1 VAIGLDIGTGGVR
14 GCLID
19 GKGGVVDL
27 AEDPIDR
34 SGRHDPQRVIDAAF
48 TVLAELSSGPAGG
61 CAETIA
67 VAGTSGSIVALDDSG
82 SPIGPLSLY
91 DDHPTPGARHRVL
104 ALGPAAFQRGASVDV
119 VARCLDVSQRPGVS
133 RLAFEADY
141 VARALARRDLPTDL
155 NNALKAGGD
164 PVKRRWPDWLATLG
178 LTDRVLPA
186 LVEPGQRLCAIDEG
200 LSAKLG
206 FSSPPAIAAGTTDG
220 CAAALAAGL
229 SEFGDAV
236 TSLGTTLVLKVLSD
250 RPVFSA
256 EHGIYSH
263 RMRGSWLAG
272 GASRAGGAILR
283 HVFGDAALET
293 LADHP
298 IADAPSSL
306 SYVPLLSSGERFP
319 VADPHL
325 QPVLDPRPPSDNAY
339 FLAIIDALV
348 RWEQRGYDALTA
360 RGAPRVRRLSAVGGG
375 TRNMA
380 WMRTRRRDMGF
391 ARFQAQS
398 QMTACG
404 AARLAQSAAAPAKT

>member
-1 VAIGLDIGTGGVR
+1 MAIGLDIGTGGVR

-19 GKGGVVDL
+19 GKAGIVDF
-27 AEDPIDR
+27 AENPIDR
-34 SGRHDPQRVIDAAF
+34 SSRRDPQRVIDAAF
-48 TVLAELSSGPAGG
+48 AVLAELSSGPAGG

-67 VAGTSGSIVALDDSG
+67 VAGTSGSIVGLDDAG
-82 SPIGPLSLY
+82 SPIGPISLY
-91 DDHPTPGARHRVL
+91 DDPPSPSARHRVL
-104 ALGPAAFQRGASVDV
+104 ALGPAAVRRGASVDV
-119 VARCLDVSQRPGVS
+119 VARCLDVSQRPGVT
-133 RLAFEADY
+133 RIAFEADY

-164 PVKRRWPDWLATLG
+164 PVKQRWPDWVSELG

-186 LVEPGQRLCAIDEG
+186 LVEPGQRLCAIDAG
-200 LSAKLG
+200 LSRKLG
-206 FSSPPAIAAGTTDG
+206 FSSPPVIAGGTTDG

-229 SEFGDAV
+229 REIGDAV

-263 RMRGSWLAG
+263 RICGSWLVG

-293 LADHP
+293 LADQP

-306 SYVPLLSSGERFP
+306 RYVPLLSSGERFP
-319 VADPHL
+319 VVDPYL
-325 QPVLDPRPPSDNAY
+325 QPVLDPRPASNGAY

-348 RWEQRGYDALTA
+348 RWEQQGYDALTA

-375 TRNMA
+375 TRNRA

-391 ARFQAQS
+391 AQVQAQS
-398 QMTACG
+398 RMTAYG
-404 AARLAQSAAAPAKT
+404 AARLAQTAAAPVKT